1 MNFINDKNNITM
13 GFGKN
18 LAKGFVRSAVN
29 QVGRDGG
36 KVISNQ
42 LYGDAHSSPHR
53 SVNGSCGQPQ
63 LGILE
68 EKYLRTERA
77 SIPSNARV
85 AFCVLLALMFNLF
98 GALVLLI
105 SGYSRWKS
113 RYTIKGWNV
122 YSVPTYAPDN
132 RYRDGVRYEG
142 DVMRR
147 EPVVLEAD
155 EWEVERNTIVAR
167 IYLAAGV
174 CIILFLIAVMNFA
187 K

>member
-1 MNFINDKNNITM
+1 M

-18 LAKGFVRSAVN
+18 LVKGFVRSAIN

-53 SVNGSCGQPQ
+53 SVNSSAGQPQ
-63 LGILE
+63 SGMLE

-77 SIPSNARV
+77 SIPSNARICV
-85 AFCVLLALMFNLF
+85 YVLLALMFNLF

-122 YSVPTYAPDN
+122 YSTPTYARDN
-132 RYRDGVRYEG
+132 RYRDGVHYEG

-147 EPVVLEAD
+147 EPVILEAD
-155 EWEVERNTIVAR
+155 EWEVERNTTVAR

>member
-1 MNFINDKNNITM
+1 M

-18 LAKGFVRSAVN
+18 LVKGFVRSAVN

-42 LYGDAHSSPHR
+42 LYGDAHSVPHR
-53 SVNGSCGQPQ
+53 SVNGSGGQPQ
-63 LGILE
+63 LDILE

-85 AFCVLLALMFNLF
+85 SLCVLLAFMFNVF
-98 GALVLLI
+98 GALVLII

-113 RYTIKGWNV
+113 RYTVKGWNV
-122 YSVPTYAPDN
+122 YSVPTYARDN
-132 RYRDGVRYEG
+132 RYRDGMRYEG
-142 DVMRR
+142 DVLRR
-147 EPVVLEAD
+147 KPVMLEAD
-155 EWEVERNTIVAR
+155 EWEVERNTTVAR

-174 CIILFLIAVMNFA
+174 CIILLIIVALNFA

>member
-1 MNFINDKNNITM
+1 M

-42 LYGDAHSSPHR
+42 LYGDAHSVPHR
-53 SVNGSCGQPQ
+53 SVNGSGGQSQ
-63 LGILE
+63 MVGSADNYI
-68 EKYLRTERA
+68 RTERT

-85 AFCVLLALMFNLF
+85 FFCVLLACMFNIF

-113 RYTIKGWNV
+113 RYTVKGWNV
-122 YSVPTYAPDN
+122 YSTPTYARDN
-132 RYRDGVRYEG
+132 RYRDGVLYEG
-142 DVMRR
+142 DVLRR
-147 EPVVLEAD
+147 EPVMLEAD
-155 EWEVERNTIVAR
+155 EWEVERNTTVAR

-174 CIILFLIAVMNFA
+174 CIILFVIVLLNFA

>member
-1 MNFINDKNNITM
+1 M

-18 LAKGFVRSAVN
+18 LAKGFVRSVVN
-29 QVGRDGG
+29 QMGRDGG

-42 LYGDAHSSPHR
+42 LYGDAHSVPHR
-53 SVNGSCGQPQ
+53 SINGTGGQPQ
-63 LGILE
+63 LDRLE
-68 EKYLRTERA
+68 EIYLRTERA
-77 SIPSNARV
+77 SAPSNARV
-85 AFCVLLALMFNLF
+85 VFCVLLAFMFNIF

-105 SGYSRWKS
+105 SGYSRWNS

-122 YSVPTYAPDN
+122 YSTPTYSRDN

-142 DVMRR
+142 DVLRR
-147 EPVVLEAD
+147 EPVMLEAD
-155 EWEVERNTIVAR
+155 EWEVERNTTVAR

-174 CIILFLIAVMNFA
+174 CIILFMIAVMNFA

>member
-1 MNFINDKNNITM
+1 M

-18 LAKGFVRSAVN
+18 LAKGFVRSAIN

-42 LYGDAHSSPHR
+42 LYGDAHSVPHR

-63 LGILE
+63 SNRLE
-68 EKYLRTERA
+68 EIYLRTERA
-77 SIPSNARV
+77 SAPSNARV
-85 AFCVLLALMFNLF
+85 AFCVLLACMFNIF

-113 RYTIKGWNV
+113 RYTVKGWNV
-122 YSVPTYAPDN
+122 YSTPAYARDN

-142 DVMRR
+142 DVLRR
-147 EPVVLEAD
+147 EPVMLEAD
-155 EWEVERNTIVAR
+155 EWEVERNTTVAR

-174 CIILFLIAVMNFA
+174 CIILFFIVLMNFA

>member
-1 MNFINDKNNITM
+1 M